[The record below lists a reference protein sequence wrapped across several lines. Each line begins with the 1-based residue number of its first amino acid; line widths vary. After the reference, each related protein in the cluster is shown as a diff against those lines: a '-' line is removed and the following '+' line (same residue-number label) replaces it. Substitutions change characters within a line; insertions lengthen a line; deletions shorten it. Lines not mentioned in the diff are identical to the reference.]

1 VSEDP
6 GPRLNGTVPR
16 DGRHSCPAAGSL
28 TVVSMASLS
37 WSPPARI
44 VLPVERQGWPWRRG
58 WIGDALDAHE
68 TVLVT
73 RRTSIETVLC
83 VDDGSPQL
91 RRWIRRVTA
100 SHSISRVRCLG
111 IVDVTVPWYAGIGFS
126 QTELIQAVELATL
139 DASRRRSR
147 SAQAMARW
155 LERRGVP
162 AVAEWRQGSK
172 AEIVVARARE
182 TDCDLIILR
191 DDVGRRSD
199 LRSII
204 ERSECSVLVV
214 RDGQRNG
221 RSG

>member
-1 VSEDP
+1 
-6 GPRLNGTVPR
+6 
-16 DGRHSCPAAGSL
+16 
-28 TVVSMASLS
+28 M
-37 WSPPARI
+37 
-44 VLPVERQGWPWRRG
+44 
-58 WIGDALDAHE
+58 
-68 TVLVT
+68 T

-83 VDDGSPQL
+83 VDDGSLQL

-111 IVDVTVPWYAGIGFS
+111 IVDVSVPWYAGIGFS
-126 QTELIQAVELATL
+126 PSELIEAVERATL
-139 DASRRRSR
+139 DASRRRAR
-147 SAQAMARW
+147 SARAMARW

-162 AVAEWRQGSK
+162 AVAECHEGST
-172 AEIVVARARE
+172 AETVLTRARE
-182 TDCDLIILR
+182 TDCDLIIVR
-191 DDVGRRSD
+191 DDVGRRSE